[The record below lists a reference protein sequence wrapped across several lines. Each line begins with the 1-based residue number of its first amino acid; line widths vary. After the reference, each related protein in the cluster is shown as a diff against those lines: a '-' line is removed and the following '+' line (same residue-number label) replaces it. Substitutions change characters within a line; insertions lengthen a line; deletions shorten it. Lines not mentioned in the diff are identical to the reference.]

1 MFANKGKPV
10 HCLSPRFEGV
20 SYRVSMLIGEASF
33 SSKERFATS
42 TPTSHKTT
50 MSYDLPT
57 PLRGRREG
65 GGMGGRAKPVLADHL
80 IS

>member
-42 TPTSHKTT
+42 TPTSHKETT
-50 MSYDLPT
+50 KVRS
-57 PLRGRREG
+57 RREG

>member
-42 TPTSHKTT
+42 TPTSHKETT
-50 MSYDLPT
+50 TLKYAVAG
-57 PLRGRREG
+57 RGGAWG
-65 GGMGGRAKPVLADHL
+65 GVRSLCWL
-80 IS
+80 IT

>member
-42 TPTSHKTT
+42 TPTSHKETT
-50 MSYDLPT
+50 MTYPLPYAVAG
-57 PLRGRREG
+57 RGEAWG
-65 GGMGGRAKPVLADHL
+65 GVRSLCWL
-80 IS
+80 IT

>member
-42 TPTSHKTT
+42 TPTSHKETT
-50 MSYDLPT
+50 KVRS
-57 PLRGRREG
+57 RREG
-65 GGMGGRAKPVLADHL
+65 GGHGGACEACVG
-80 IS
+80 